1 MRTNVYLRLVLIGVA
16 MPVFFAS
23 AQRAEPAAAPGTRNA
38 NLEDVVAALFEHAR
52 SESGLQPL
60 SRVHKSDVEKLV
72 CTATI
77 LGTSGERPTG
87 LHLNALFKTAEPDK
101 ISEDLRKLAGR
112 RDRIGFRRF
121 AVAVWTAQPS
131 TDPVQYWI
139 GFRLYMS
146 PGAEFV
152 ENHFTDQVFY
162 KDNRKEVVAP
172 QCKSAS
178 AKP

>member
-1 MRTNVYLRLVLIGVA
+1 MRIRQYARLVLIVVA

-23 AQRAEPAAAPGTRNA
+23 AQKAVPTAAPGTRNA

-52 SESGLQPL
+52 SESGLPPL

-77 LGTSGERPTG
+77 VGTSGDRPTG
-87 LHLNALFKTAEPDK
+87 LHLNALYRTAEPDK
-101 ISEDLRKLAGR
+101 IGDDLRKFAGR
-112 RDRIGFRRF
+112 RDRVGFRRF
-121 AVAVWTAQPS
+121 AVAVWTAQPP
-131 TDPVQYWI
+131 TDPVQYWV
-139 GFRLYMS
+139 GFRLYIS

-162 KDNRKEVVAP
+162 KDNWKEVVAP